1 MSVLQLCLCSPMEIT
16 TVYTEAVILHKH
28 PLVHY
33 LQMFCALVFTGDD
46 RDKVPARRNAST
58 QRRGELVGSKSEHQV
73 QLRGIP
79 FDTTEDEVRHFLAGN
94 ACLFLC

>member
-1 MSVLQLCLCSPMEIT
+1 MEIT

-46 RDKVPARRNAST
+46 PNKVPARRNAST
-58 QRRGELVGSKSEHQV
+58 QRRGELVGSRSEHQV
-73 QLRGIP
+73 QMRGMP
-79 FDTTEDEVRHFLAGN
+79 FDTTEDEIRQFLAGK
-94 ACLFLC
+94 AAVS